1 MISNVYLK
9 LVRVIMKSSFCQS
22 FQMRQINISCNEI
35 YGIMHI
41 LVSKCNSKG
50 LNEEEFVLLNTATE
64 NVKI

>member
-1 MISNVYLK
+1 M
-9 LVRVIMKSSFCQS
+9 MSSFCQS
-22 FQMRQINISCNEI
+22 FQIRQITISCNEI

-41 LVSKCNSKG
+41 LVSKYNLKG

>member
-1 MISNVYLK
+1 MISNVYFK
-9 LVRVIMKSSFCQS
+9 LVRVIMMSSFCQS
-22 FQMRQINISCNEI
+22 FQIRQITISCNEI

-41 LVSKCNSKG
+41 LVSKYNLKG